1 MPDKNGEIG
10 DLDLDKVD
18 EPTNECT
25 LHIKNVL
32 TNLENLL
39 AKGCGNAM
47 GGPCHR
53 KDLGKDQHT

>member
-1 MPDKNGEIG
+1 MPDKNGENG
-10 DLDLDKVD
+10 ELDLDRQGRR
-18 EPTNECT
+18 TNKRM
-25 LHIKNVL
+25 HIKNVL

-53 KDLGKDQHT
+53 KDLGKDQ